1 MKVAIIINYWKN
13 SPGGG
18 GGIKTYI
25 VNLTEELKKRE
36 NIDCK
41 VIFRVGE
48 DMENYKIGGSKFLF
62 PIRAF
67 LALRKIKPQI
77 IHSQEVWFCLLA
89 GVIYRMLYGV
99 RLIHTFHT
107 QSYEKLKFNKINNK
121 IFQIIFQILL
131 NKCNYITFVSKAL
144 KYKVEE
150 FHGFKFKKI
159 AITYAGI
166 RSEEVSE
173 ESKKEFCEKFNLK
186 NSIVLLAH
194 GLTGIKYKAEGAKLL
209 IKAVRK
215 LRDKYPNITLI
226 LTREGLYSRE
236 LKEFAE
242 KEKIDRNVIFTG
254 NIDNPHVP
262 LAICDIYTHITLV
275 EGGLSMALLEAMSRG
290 KPIIATKVGGILEA
304 IENGKNGILVEPD
317 VNEIVEKIEYLLE
330 NKEFAEKLGRNAK
343 KTAEEKFTWN
353 KSADRF
359 MEIYKRLR

>member
-1 MKVAIIINYWKN
+1 
-13 SPGGG
+13 
-18 GGIKTYI
+18 
-25 VNLTEELKKRE
+25 
-36 NIDCK
+36 
-41 VIFRVGE
+41 
-48 DMENYKIGGSKFLF
+48 
-62 PIRAF
+62 
-67 LALRKIKPQI
+67 
-77 IHSQEVWFCLLA
+77 
-89 GVIYRMLYGV
+89 MLYGV

-107 QSYEKLKFNKINNK
+107 QPYKNFRINK
-121 IFQIIFQILL
+121 IFQILL
-131 NKCNYITFVSKAL
+131 NKCDYITFVSKAL

-166 RSEEVSE
+166 RSKEVSE

-186 NSIVLLAH
+186 NSIVLLAL

-226 LTREGLYSRE
+226 LTREGLYSKE

-254 NIDNPHVP
+254 DIDNPHVP
-262 LAICDIYTHITLV
+262 LAICDIYTHISLG
-275 EGGLSMALLEAMSRG
+275 EGLPMALLEAMSMG
-290 KPIIATKVGGILEA
+290 KPIIATKVGGIPEA
-304 IENGKNGILVEPD
+304 IEDGKNGILVEPD